1 MTAAGPGF
9 KLQNSSTNHY
19 TEVSITSARSILVSS
34 LFAVCCALP
43 AHAITYSPPVTDAE
57 GNVYTIEKEGMTRK
71 GYIVHAWQLVNLAT
85 PKDGGVRSTRSLVE
99 FNCRFRQTRTM
110 WVSEHAERDA
120 GGEPTKSGQVDN
132 PEWVTLEPGA
142 LKEKLLD
149 FSCSHI
155 MR

>member
-1 MTAAGPGF
+1 MMF
-9 KLQNSSTNHY
+9 
-19 TEVSITSARSILVSS
+19 ARLALVSS
-34 LFAVCCALP
+34 LFGAFCALP

-57 GNVYTIEKEGMTRK
+57 GNVYAIEKEGMTRK
-71 GYIVHAWQLVNLAT
+71 GYIVHAWQLVNLAA
-85 PKDGGVRSTRSLVE
+85 PAEGAVRSTRSLVE

-120 GGEPTKSGQVDN
+120 GGEPVKSGQVAN

-142 LKEKLLD
+142 PAEKLLD